1 MSMANDQT
9 KCAWCGGCGEHTMWC
24 VIGTHSHLLRGLD
37 RIEAVASPVREIP
50 ILHGPPTVIA
60 TFPGRIVSLVEY
72 KGRLFVAT
80 ETGVFVKGDDD
91 KFVPLEFET
100 LPPADRKPFMAESQG
115 FGEVG
120 DDQDFAEVGEAQD
133 TLVGAALISEAPWN
147 GWLPPTRPSHE
158 VCCGTRQS
166 QLRPAEKRS
175 LHVGVMVA
183 EMMRDADAA
192 AGLRP
197 LPAKPEPEV
206 RPFKPAK
213 FGEHGGR

>member
-80 ETGVFVKGDDD
+80 ETGVFVKDHEDH
-91 KFVPLEFET
+91 FVPLEFET
-100 LPPADRKPFMAESQG
+100 LPPADRKPFMADSQG
-115 FGEVG
+115 FTG
-120 DDQDFAEVGEAQD
+120 DDSDFAEVDAPQD
-133 TLVGAALISEAPWN
+133 TLSGAVFVWESTAREFVPS
-147 GWLPPTRPSHE
+147 TRPGHE
-158 VCCGTRQS
+158 VCCGTRAAID
-166 QLRPAEKRS
+166 LE
-175 LHVGVMVA
+175 G
-183 EMMRDADAA
+183 MRRRAREQWDQHHGHALDRL
-192 AGLRP
+192 AGMRP
-197 LPAKPEPEV
+197 LPEAPEPV
-206 RPFKPAK
+206 PPPPFKPAK